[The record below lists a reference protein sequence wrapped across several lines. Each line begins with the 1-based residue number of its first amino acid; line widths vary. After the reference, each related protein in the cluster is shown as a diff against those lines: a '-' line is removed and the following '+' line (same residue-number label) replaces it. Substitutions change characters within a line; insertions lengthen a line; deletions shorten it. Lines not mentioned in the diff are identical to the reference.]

1 MHTKSRNTQRLQPLH
16 PHRPSA
22 LLCRVDAAPSPN
34 NPPPPRPS
42 QAQTHSLH
50 PGTQPPPPACASS
63 AASLTSQ
70 MKILSGINPWS
81 ARLCS
86 LPLALPVVSYRE
98 ARDAPTQP
106 ADTRSFPGSG
116 IRISRREKRR
126 SASSAEKR

>member
-1 MHTKSRNTQRLQPLH
+1 MRLIGTQRPRNDAHKEPNTQRLQPLH

-34 NPPPPRPS
+34 PVRPSVRPS
-42 QAQTHSLH
+42 QAQTHTLH
-50 PGTQPPPPACASS
+50 PGTQPPPPACVSS

-86 LPLALPVVSYRE
+86 LPLGHLPPDV
-98 ARDAPTQP
+98 AA
-106 ADTRSFPGSG
+106 
-116 IRISRREKRR
+116 RRERNK
-126 SASSAEKR
+126 